1 MHEEEGEEG
10 SQQLPLQLLDGDL
23 GGTSRYLSQGQGE
36 PFHVLGEGAGGSRD
50 DDCLRN
56 GFSSVRWSD
65 P

>member
-1 MHEEEGEEG
+1 MREEEGEEG
-10 SQQLPLQLLDGDL
+10 SRPLPLQLLDGDPE
-23 GGTSRYLSQGQGE
+23 GTCRYSSQGQGE

-50 DDCLRN
+50 DGCLRN